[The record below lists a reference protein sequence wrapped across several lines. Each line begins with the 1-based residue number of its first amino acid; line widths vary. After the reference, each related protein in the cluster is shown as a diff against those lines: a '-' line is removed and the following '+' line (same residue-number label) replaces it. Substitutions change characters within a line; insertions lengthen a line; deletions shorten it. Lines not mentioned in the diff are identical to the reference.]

1 MQLLRWNNPGER
13 HQTASSLVRGAG
25 CRGPN
30 PRLRRREKNVLDM
43 PLYRSGVS
51 TSLRRLFAFF
61 TAFTLRTRSEGL
73 RSLAENCQGHERQNL
88 CAPAPAN
95 HVQVCRDVCAWF
107 FDANATAPISSTK
120 AMNMRGAKMKAKT
133 FG

>member
-43 PLYRSGVS
+43 PLYRSGVAIENS
-51 TSLRRLFAFF
+51 FPKSAKTDLRR
-61 TAFTLRTRSEGL
+61 
-73 RSLAENCQGHERQNL
+73 
-88 CAPAPAN
+88 
-95 HVQVCRDVCAWF
+95 V
-107 FDANATAPISSTK
+107 
-120 AMNMRGAKMKAKT
+120 AKT
-133 FG
+133 FFEPPGNEVLETRIAGRSDQTSTPIDRIN